1 MRQGFTLVEL
11 LITLAILG
19 IVLAIGSF
27 SMLSY
32 WNSRQLQEGAAQ
44 LASDVE
50 RVRSGALRY
59 NTTATFQQVDTTTY
73 RLTINGVSSTTTLP
87 YNLSLTN
94 APVTLTYSAPYS
106 ELTSSPATLVLRHP
120 RSARTA
126 QLRTVGVTG
135 KVIQDGS

>member
-1 MRQGFTLVEL
+1 VRQGFTLVEL
-11 LITLAILG
+11 LVTLAILG
-19 IVLAIGSF
+19 IVLAIGTS

-44 LASDVE
+44 LAADVE

-59 NTTATFQQVDTTTY
+59 NTTATFEQVTATTY
-73 RLTINGVSSTTTLP
+73 RLTINGASSTVTLP
-87 YNLSLTN
+87 HSLSLTN

-106 ELTSSPATLVLRHP
+106 ELTSAPATLVLRHP
-120 RSARTA
+120 RTARTA
-126 QLRTVGVTG
+126 QMRTVGVTG